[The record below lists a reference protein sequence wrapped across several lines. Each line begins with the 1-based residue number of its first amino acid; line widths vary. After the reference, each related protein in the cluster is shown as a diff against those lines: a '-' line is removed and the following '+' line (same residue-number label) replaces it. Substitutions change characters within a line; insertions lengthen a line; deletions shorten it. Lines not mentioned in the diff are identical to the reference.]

1 MKTHQTLP
9 RLLGTFAIHVGICS
23 MLAASFPT
31 AAQTTIE
38 QAPLSVSK
46 AIPPNILYVLDDSGS
61 MQFEYMPEAM
71 LRADLSRNRASLTAC
86 QNASMTSVGENDG
99 QYLFPHD
106 SATIYGKTPYPDT
119 PAADD
124 PQSIRA
130 VHMRSPMVNTI
141 YYNPYVRYQPWID
154 ASSVS
159 TATPTRY
166 PNATATAARYNP
178 YGTTSTKT
186 LDLTAA
192 HTPSKQWLREPSSGA
207 GWCKDAVATS
217 RNFYPV
223 TFYLL
228 KTGGDTSKLSDFV
241 RYQYR
246 PSAGSGSFHA
256 LDLATGLET
265 TLSSPPWTTGTWSQ
279 TEELQNFANW
289 FSYYRS
295 RVLAARGGTG
305 EAFVGLDPTYRVGY
319 SVISRTGSTGTS
331 FPLIGTTGGFA
342 GTPKQTWYEHLYSG
356 QGADFR
362 SGTPL
367 RKALENAGTYYETA
381 DPWGAVSCRA
391 SVTMLMTDGVWNS
404 AAQSSTYRNA
414 DNEPGD
420 TITGLIGDK
429 QASFSYSPVNP
440 FADATADTLADVA
453 LGFWKKDLQSNLKN
467 NVPPTNNNPA
477 FWQHMITMTVG
488 LGVTPTGIKLDGQLY
503 EQPDVADKIFSML
516 CDPATD
522 KSCNQ
527 SRYAVEWPP
536 AAADSA
542 NNTADLL
549 HAAVNGRGTFVSALN
564 PQQFEAGVKGAL
576 ESITPTRPGSGASL
590 AANSTRLEE
599 GTLVFQA
606 EYRRNEQGIWSGDLS
621 AYSVEK
627 TSGIASEVK
636 KWSAAERLDTRDFVA
651 SPRSVFFHAPGNST
665 PIQVFSLSNLS
676 STQKDK
682 LGADSRQ
689 PTKLAELVDYI
700 RGDRSNE
707 ANGSNT
713 GLFRQRSSLLGSIVH
728 SQPVYVGAPR
738 ATAYTTAT
746 FNGSV
751 DYSTFAAGS
760 AKTRIPLVYVQAN
773 DGMLHAFYANADTNN
788 TVRAGDE
795 AFAFIPNA
803 VIMNSLGV
811 FADPAIDHR
820 YHLDGEITVAD
831 AYDSTLG
838 WRTILVGTLGRA
850 GRGIYALDIT
860 DPSAIKLLWEH
871 DATSLPEIGN
881 VLGKPVIAQIANGTW
896 SVIFG
901 NGPNNTGGQARLI
914 MLSAFTGVKT
924 VVSVGTGTNGYLSAP
939 YTWDQDNNG
948 FFETVYVGTAH
959 DAGGSLWRITNLSG
973 SPSLRQIFSTQTGQK
988 VTAAPVVAKN
998 PSTGDVW
1005 AFFGTGQYLN
1015 LVDLA
1020 DTTKQS
1026 WYGIID
1032 DWKNTGT
1039 APDVRLDRNGKSDL
1053 VKRLITAEGTV
1064 GNFAVRAIST
1074 AADKDMS
1081 NMKGWYIDLMPPN
1094 STSSIG
1100 ERMVVPNVIQGRTL
1114 IGTTRIPD
1122 ASDPCDLT
1130 GSGFVMAIDPFTG
1143 AALPRTF
1150 FDLNGDRLFTQ
1161 ADMMMV
1167 NGKLTIVSGIGFK
1180 ASPNSP
1186 IFIENAMQ
1194 VSLDDASKK
1203 TVSTQGGSATPGR
1216 TAWREI
1222 RRLGE

>member
-1 MKTHQTLP
+1 MKTNQPLP
-9 RLLGTFAIHVGICS
+9 RLVGTLAIRIAIFAGLS
-23 MLAASFPT
+23 ASLST
-31 AAQTTIE
+31 AAQTSIE

-46 AIPPNILYVLDDSGS
+46 AIPPNLLYVLDDSGS

-71 LRADLSRNRASLTAC
+71 LRPDLSRNKASLTVC
-86 QNASMTSVGENDG
+86 QNADMIAIGNDDG
-99 QYLFPHD
+99 QYIFPHD
-106 SATIYGKTPYPDT
+106 SATIYGKSSYPDT
-119 PAADD
+119 PAVDN
-124 PQSIRA
+124 PESIRA
-130 VHMRSPMVNTI
+130 VHMRSPSVNTI
-141 YYNPYVRYQPWID
+141 YYNPKVKYQPWID

-166 PNATATAARYNP
+166 PDATPTAGRYNP

-192 HTPSKQWLREPSSGA
+192 HKPSKQWLREPSSGA
-207 GWCKDAVATS
+207 GWCKEKVATS
-217 RNFYPV
+217 RDFYPV
-223 TFYLL
+223 TFYQL
-228 KTGGDTSKLSDFV
+228 KDGGDTNNLSDFV

-246 PSAGSGSFHA
+246 PEGSGGNFHA

-265 TLSSPPWTTGTWSQ
+265 TLSSPPWAKAAWSQ
-279 TEELQNFANW
+279 AEELQNFANW

-295 RVLAARGGTG
+295 RILTARGGTG
-305 EAFVGLDPTYRVGY
+305 EAFVELDPTYRVGY

-331 FPLIGTTGGFA
+331 FPLIGTTAGFA
-342 GTPKQTWYEHLYSG
+342 GTTKQTWYERLYSG
-356 QGADFR
+356 QGGDFR

-381 DPWGAVSCRA
+381 APWGGVSCRA

-404 AAQSSTYRNA
+404 LAQSPTYENSDNA
-414 DNEPGD
+414 AGD
-420 TITGLIGDK
+420 TISGVIGEK
-429 QASFSYSPVNP
+429 QASFTYAAVSPFSDP
-440 FADATADTLADVA
+440 TSDTLADVA
-453 LGFWKKDLQSNLKN
+453 LGFWKKDLQTDLKN
-467 NVPPTNNNPA
+467 NVPPTDNNPA

-488 LGVTPTGIKLDGQLY
+488 LGVTPTGIKLNGALY
-503 EQPDVADKIFSML
+503 EEPDVAEQIFSML
-516 CDPATD
+516 CDPETAD
-522 KSCNQ
+522 DCDPSKH
-527 SRYAVEWPP
+527 AVEWPP

-576 ESITPTRPGSGASL
+576 DSITPTRPGSGASL

-627 TSGIASEVK
+627 NSGVASEVK
-636 KWSAAERLDTRDFVA
+636 QWSAAERLDMRDFVA
-651 SPRSVFFHAPGNST
+651 SPRSILFHAPGTST
-665 PIQVFSLSNLS
+665 PLQDFLPSNLTS
-676 STQKDK
+676 SQKERLD
-682 LGADSRQ
+682 ADSRQ
-689 PTKLAELVDYI
+689 PTKLSELIDYL
-700 RGDRSNE
+700 RGDRTNE
-707 ANGSNT
+707 VNGSNG

-738 ATAYTTAT
+738 ATPYTSST
-746 FNGSV
+746 FNGSAE
-751 DYSTFAAGS
+751 YAAFASGIAG
-760 AKTRIPLVYVQAN
+760 TRIPLVYVQAN
-773 DGMLHAFYANADTNN
+773 DGMLHAFYATDGATDTI
-788 TVRAGDE
+788 RAGDE

-803 VIMNSLGV
+803 VIMNSLGT

-820 YHLDGEITVAD
+820 YHLDGEISVAD
-831 AYDSTLG
+831 AYDSVLG

-860 DPSAIKLLWEH
+860 DPGAIELLWEH

-896 SVIFG
+896 NVIFG
-901 NGPNNTGGQARLI
+901 NGPNNAGGQARLI
-914 MLSAFTGVKT
+914 MLSAFTGSKT

-939 YTWDQDNNG
+939 YTWDQDSNG

-959 DAGGSLWRITNLSG
+959 DGGGSLWRITNLAG
-973 SPSLRQIFSTQTGQK
+973 TPSQRRIFDTQTGQK
-988 VTAAPVVAKN
+988 ITAAPVVAKN
-998 PSTGDVW
+998 PSTGAVW

-1015 LVDLA
+1015 LIDLA

-1032 DWKNTGT
+1032 DWKNSGQP
-1039 APDVRLDRNGKSDL
+1039 PDVALSNL
-1053 VKRLITAEGTV
+1053 LKRSIIAEGAV
-1064 GNFAVRAIST
+1064 GNFAVRAIS
-1074 AADKDMS
+1074 AAVDRDM
-1081 NMKGWYIDLMPPN
+1081 NNKKGWYIDLVPPS
-1094 STSSIG
+1094 STDSIG
-1100 ERMVVPNVIQGRTL
+1100 ERMVVPNIIQGRAL
-1114 IGTTRIPD
+1114 IGTTRRPD

-1150 FDLNGDRLFTQ
+1150 FDLNQDRLFTQ

-1167 NGKLTIVSGIGFK
+1167 DGKRTIVSGIGFK

-1194 VSLDDASKK
+1194 VSLDDATKEA
-1203 TVSTQGGSATPGR
+1203 VMTQGGSATPGR